1 MKFYYSYLIL
11 FVFALN
17 YCFGQDM
24 KYIDSLQNAYTK
36 ASIDTVKIGLLSEL
50 SDAWYES
57 SPDKALEVNNKIV
70 ELVEKAMSSYN
81 DQGQKRLF
89 LMKAA
94 AFNNLGILA
103 MDKGDIMLGLDY
115 YSKSIPMFE
124 KAGNKEYLGN
134 AYNNIG
140 FVYENQGDIERGM
153 EYYFKSLKLREEVGD
168 KRGIGESYNNIAYMY
183 NAQNEKEKALE
194 TFLKALSFF
203 EEAGDVQGVSLIH
216 TNVGNIYK
224 NKQLYKEAL
233 SSFRKSVSIRLGLND
248 HKGLSNVYIN
258 IGDIY
263 ENQKQIDSASY
274 YYNAALK
281 EAQLAENKT
290 RIATALQNLASL
302 SLLKGDISK
311 ALDYGKE
318 SLNLSLELGF
328 PEKIR
333 DSYFI
338 LSEVY
343 SAKKDYK
350 LAFES
355 FKSYKLMADSI
366 LNDATKQDGIKQQMK
381 YTIDKRELEVIKE
394 KEQSEFKHKEEVKRQ
409 NWIIYTSIG
418 VLLIVVVFSIF
429 LNNRF
434 RVTRKQKEIIESQKM
449 IVEQQKHIVEEKHK
463 EITDSINYA
472 ERIQRAL
479 LASENILQSNFK
491 NYFVLFKPKDV
502 VSGDFYWATTLSN
515 GNFAFVTADSTGHGV
530 PGAIMSILNIS
541 CLKEAVK
548 EGLIEPFEILNKT
561 RSLIIDT
568 LAKDG
573 SAEGGKDGMDASL
586 TVYDFK
592 NKKMFFSASHNPVWI
607 ARGTEIIELKADKM
621 PVGKH
626 DKQNIS
632 FTQQEIQLQSGDVI
646 YSLTDGFPDQFGGEK
661 GKKFMS
667 KNLRELLLANSHL
680 PMNEQKELLEKT
692 FVNWIGNLEQIDDV
706 TIVGVRV

>member
-1 MKFYYSYLIL
+1 MKFHYVFLIL
-11 FVFALN
+11 FVFAVN
-17 YCFGQDM
+17 HGFAQDM
-24 KYIDSLQNAYTK
+24 KYIDSLQNAYDK
-36 ASIDTVKIGLLSEL
+36 ASVDTVKIGLLSDL

-57 SPDKALEVNNKIV
+57 SPDKALEMNNKIL
-70 ELVEKAMSSYN
+70 ELVEKTIPLYN
-81 DQGQKRLF
+81 ELGQKRLF

-94 AFNNLGILA
+94 ALNNLGILA
-103 MDKGDIMLGLDY
+103 MDKGDVMLGLDY

-140 FVYENQGDIERGM
+140 FIYENQGDVERGM
-153 EYYFKSLKLREEVGD
+153 EYYYKSLKLREEVGD

-183 NAQNEKEKALE
+183 NSQNEKEKALE
-194 TFLKALSFF
+194 TFLKALTFF
-203 EEAGDVQGVSLIH
+203 EDAGDQQGVSLIY

-224 NKQLYKEAL
+224 NKMLFDKAL
-233 SSFRKSVSIRLGLND
+233 ISFRKSVSIRLGLND

-263 ENQKQIDSASY
+263 ENKKQLDSASY

-281 EAQLAENKT
+281 EGQLAENKS
-290 RIATALQNLASL
+290 RISSALQNLASL
-302 SLLKGDISK
+302 SLLKGDVSK
-311 ALDYGKE
+311 AFEYGKE
-318 SLNLSLELGF
+318 SLDLAIELGF

-333 DSYFI
+333 DSYLI
-338 LSEVY
+338 LSDIY

-350 LAFES
+350 SAFES

-381 YTIDKRELEVIKE
+381 YTFDKRELEVIKE
-394 KEQSEFKHKEEVKRQ
+394 KEQSEFAHKEEVKRQ

-418 VLLIVVVFSIF
+418 VLLIVVVFSLF

-434 RVTRKQKEIIESQKM
+434 RVTRKQKEIIESQKTL
-449 IVEQQKHIVEEKHK
+449 VEQQKHIVEEKHK

-479 LASENILQSNFK
+479 LASESVLQSNFK
-491 NYFVLFKPKDV
+491 NYFVLFKPKDI
-502 VSGDFYWATTLSN
+502 VSGDFYWASTLSN
-515 GNFAFVTADSTGHGV
+515 GNFALITADSTGHGV

-541 CLKEAVK
+541 CLKEVVK
-548 EGLIEPFEILNKT
+548 EGLSEPFEILNKT
-561 RSLIIDT
+561 RGLIIDT
-568 LAKDG
+568 LSKDG

-592 NKKMFFSASHNPVWI
+592 NKKMIFSASHNPVWI
-607 ARGTEIIELKADKM
+607 VRGNEIIELKADKM
-621 PVGKH
+621 PIGKH
-626 DKQNIS
+626 DKQHLS
-632 FTQQEIQLQSGDVI
+632 FTQQEIQLQSGDVV

-661 GKKFMS
+661 GKKYMS
-667 KNLRELLLANSHL
+667 KNLRELLLTNAHL
-680 PMNEQKELLEKT
+680 PMDEQKQLLEKT
-692 FVNWIGNLEQIDDV
+692 FANWIGNLEQVDDV
-706 TIVGVRV
+706 TIIGIRI